1 MTKQEYKEM
10 LNTDKEIIIT
20 HTPLAFKEA
29 MEYAKGTGHKL
40 ECILWNGAIFNDQI
54 IIREFD

>member
-10 LNTDKEIIIT
+10 LNTDKDIIVA

-29 MEYAKGTGHKL
+29 VAYAKGTGHTL
-40 ECILWNGAIFNDQI
+40 NCILWNGAIFEDLI
-54 IIREFD
+54 IIREY